1 MADKK
6 KKVNNPED
14 ERDESKVGNVPD
26 SADDKGV
33 DETLGTTTPEEEE
46 IVKVGGLQ
54 AHMAE
59 DGVEEL
65 SVENVMEDS
74 FLR

>member
-6 KKVNNPED
+6 KTIENPED

-26 SADDKGV
+26 KADDKGV
-33 DETLGTTTPEEEE
+33 DETLGDYATEEDEE

-54 AHMAE
+54 AHRAE
-59 DGVEEL
+59 DCVE
-65 SVENVMEDS
+65 
-74 FLR
+74 